1 MALIL
6 LADCEI
12 RILVLM
18 LHEVG
23 DFLFNQ
29 TAFDRP
35 QHEARIDFGV
45 EVHGFQH
52 GILRNH
58 FIFRH
63 FGSVFDEVGSE
74 VGCKLIS
81 FGGSFRGAGG

>member
-6 LADCEI
+6 FTD
-12 RILVLM
+12 RKVGVFVLM

-29 TAFDRP
+29 TAFNRP

-52 GILRNH
+52 GFLRNH

-63 FGSVFDEVGSE
+63 LGPVFGEVGSK
-74 VGCKLIS
+74 VGSKLIS
-81 FGGSFRGAGG
+81 FGGSFGRP